1 MTRRT
6 TVHSG
11 LPRTLVWS
19 VTLACLWVIVA
30 SIRPTSTFHLAP
42 MLIAAA
48 PPVLSTLDG
57 GNRTGWTAV
66 RVHSIAGVALAL
78 AAAVVVS
85 MLGNMRGPA
94 FEGFSGPLDEALV
107 FAVVGVVLGISFAWW
122 RTR

>member
-1 MTRRT
+1 MTPRVA
-6 TVHSG
+6 VHPE
-11 LPRTLVWS
+11 LRHIFVWS
-19 VTLACLWVIVA
+19 VALAGLWVIVA

-42 MLIAAA
+42 LLIAAA

-85 MLGNMRGPA
+85 MLGSMRGPA
-94 FEGFSGPLDEALV
+94 FAGFSGPLAEALV